1 MFNYIITFFFEN
13 AKIWVG
19 EMMLN
24 GEKKEDGLISKKI
37 RLD

>member
-1 MFNYIITFFFEN
+1 MFNYIITFFVEN